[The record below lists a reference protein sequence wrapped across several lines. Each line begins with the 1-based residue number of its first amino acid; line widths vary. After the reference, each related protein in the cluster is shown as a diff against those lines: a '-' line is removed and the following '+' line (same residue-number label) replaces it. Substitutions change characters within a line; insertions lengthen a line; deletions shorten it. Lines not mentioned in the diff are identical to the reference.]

1 MKNKHAI
8 ALNEAAKKYSDW
20 FKRSFSDDKD
30 MLAGGKK
37 DYQDLISIVQMIEA
51 GEAEATIARSMS
63 RLDTAVREVIP
74 DAVYYHYVR

>member
-1 MKNKHAI
+1 
-8 ALNEAAKKYSDW
+8 
-20 FKRSFSDDKD
+20 